1 MTRQGIRGLALVM
14 GILLG
19 ATGAAQAEE
28 TGIAEIHSWV
38 KMGRKTCMAD
48 HYHSGTGNAETRG
61 QAERQAIQPALIEA
75 LTALGDKILL
85 GEVASN
91 MNLVSLFKG
100 KDVATIFQDV
110 VGNTKVGRTI
120 AAMLPGKE
128 EKKY

>member
-61 QAERQAIQPALIEA
+61 QAERQAIQSWVDF
-75 LTALGDKILL
+75 TAWEYG
-85 GEVASN
+85 
-91 MNLVSLFKG
+91 
-100 KDVATIFQDV
+100 TPW
-110 VGNTKVGRTI
+110 GRYSI
-120 AAMLPGKE
+120 AASRKATCSQEAGSWRCGVEARPCRP
-128 EKKY
+128 Y